1 MCGRD
6 REIGAYCRD
15 NAGVADIMQN
25 GFERVAGRVNG
36 VGPCRTR
43 LAKGMRAKGRQI
55 GAHEGRPDRVPEG
68 ICGFVGAAFQ
78 AHHFENSA
86 SDPYFRGRKQ
96 RVVGAE
102 KLHQFQ
108 VLDPPF

>member
-1 MCGRD
+1 M
-6 REIGAYCRD
+6 
-15 NAGVADIMQN
+15 ADVLRN
-25 GFERVAGRVNG
+25 GFERVAGRVEY
-36 VGPCRTR
+36 VGPRRTR
-43 LAKGMRAKGRQI
+43 LGKGRRAKGRQI

-86 SDPYFRGRKQ
+86 NDPYFCGQKQ
-96 RVVGAE
+96 RIVGAE